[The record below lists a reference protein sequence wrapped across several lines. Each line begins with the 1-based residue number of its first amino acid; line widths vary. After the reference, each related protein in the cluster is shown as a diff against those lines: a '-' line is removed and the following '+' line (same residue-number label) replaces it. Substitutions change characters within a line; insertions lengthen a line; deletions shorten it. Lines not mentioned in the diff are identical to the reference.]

1 VQAGK
6 TRIDHFPT
14 VQVVRKVNSLTGHT
28 RKSTPTDETLF
39 YMFYDVFVAGCK
51 NPLAA
56 IRFVPVFIWR
66 VETVLVLSS
75 GQPTVEGYR

>member
-1 VQAGK
+1 
-6 TRIDHFPT
+6 
-14 VQVVRKVNSLTGHT
+14 
-28 RKSTPTDETLF
+28 
-39 YMFYDVFVAGCK
+39 MFYDVFVAGCK